1 MVEGD
6 GVGHLDVLGG
16 SLKVGS
22 ILLQMVKERTG
33 SVVRRSAGL
42 KSDWVENVL
51 LSSSSSVGLGV
62 AWREGVS
69 EEEEDEGAEEGGLR

>member
-6 GVGHLDVLGG
+6 GVGHLDVVEGFFEGRLDSSNG
-16 SLKVGS
+16 KRADWVGRPS
-22 ILLQMVKERTG
+22 I
-33 SVVRRSAGL
+33 SGL